1 MRCWRGRF
9 WYCATDETLSRARE
23 EQQVLTDSG
32 KPPAHVI
39 SVTAVVGAGTLGA
52 QIAAM
57 AAASGR
63 EVRLYDVVPGAADR
77 AIDRLREML
86 RPVIARGRLTWDL
99 DAVLA
104 RITPVSTLADAVH
117 DADLVIEAVREHLP
131 TKREVFAQI
140 SDLNPNAFLATN
152 SSSIPSSALA
162 DVVVDPG
169 KLVNLHFFTE
179 FWDRS
184 AVELMSCGAT
194 TPETIRV
201 MEAFGR
207 SLGLF
212 TAGVRGESKG
222 FIINRIWRAVKR
234 ESLAVVDAGHATPE
248 EVDRLWAF
256 FWGTS
261 IGPFGMMDGVG
272 LDVVADIEDSY
283 IAISQDPTDRRSPTL
298 HGLVARGALGA
309 KTGSGFYDYP
319 NPAYRAPGWPRLAER
334 SSAQPS

>member
-1 MRCWRGRF
+1 MPDPSMSPDC
-9 WYCATDETLSRARE
+9 
-23 EQQVLTDSG
+23 
-32 KPPAHVI
+32 VI
-39 SVTAVVGAGTLGA
+39 SVTTIVGAGTLGA

-57 AAASGR
+57 TAASGR
-63 EVRLYDVVPGAADR
+63 VVRLFDIVPGAPDR

-86 RPVIARGRLTWDL
+86 APVIARGDLSWDL
-99 DAVLA
+99 DDVLS
-104 RITPVSTLADAVH
+104 RITPASTLADAVR

-131 TKREVFAQI
+131 TKRDVFAQI
-140 SDLNPNAFLATN
+140 SELNPSALIATN

-162 DVVVDPG
+162 DVVAVPG

-184 AVELMSCGAT
+184 AVELMGCGAT
-194 TPETIRV
+194 TPGTMRA

-212 TAGVRGESKG
+212 TAVVDGESKG

-248 EVDRLWAF
+248 EVDRLWAL
-256 FWGTS
+256 FWGTP

-283 IAISQDPTDRRSPTL
+283 IAISQDPADRRSATL
-298 HGLVARGALGA
+298 HGLVERGQLGE
-309 KTGSGFYDYP
+309 KTGAGFYDYP
-319 NPAYRAPGWPRLAER
+319 DPAFRRPGWPRLSPLAAGDEP
-334 SSAQPS
+334 A